1 MKSYYPRTLYAKH
14 KVPKSFPNTKSPP
27 YRSICCLYHQQTF
40 IWFLRYLLRLLSVFV
55 AENWPSVSLQTGTL
69 FISGM
74 VWVYNVQFSQDSTL
88 VSNVKTYE
96 RYSCDPNMTRKHTH
110 RNLFMILCKVGARI
124 LTYTSLHLSFFVFQT
139 FGLSIATKNTLTTMS
154 LYDITKKKHSY
165 FPYY

>member
-1 MKSYYPRTLYAKH
+1 MLPLPPANVYLIPPRSPAFAF
-14 KVPKSFPNTKSPP
+14 SFCSRKLAE
-27 YRSICCLYHQQTF
+27 CF
-40 IWFLRYLLRLLSVFV
+40 AADRYI
-55 AENWPSVSLQTGTL
+55 
-69 FISGM
+69 ISGM

-154 LYDITKKKHSY
+154 LYDITKKTLLLSILLIHSMY
-165 FPYY
+165 GIFLHIFTYIWLIFVW